1 MFAAETKAIIRSVGA
16 EKNLISNTN
25 LNKQMDLL
33 TLVRIKRGHF
43 WEFPKYKKI
52 DCTLPDLLGEEKFSP
67 DSEEKVLVE
76 DFQTRVETGGSGKL
90 EGGYE
95 GKAEVSVSSDIM
107 DGLVQ
112 PVSIKIKKVN
122 LTAVRSKFSG
132 RTINK
137 QTLKLLKLKEK
148 DKLAFVYE
156 TVYNTGPVTMIRKGN
171 QQGCLSASF
180 QKMAKMCVSVNKKED
195 TTFTVPENSTFAF
208 SLVEINL
215 EDGEMEIQLQS
226 WDHKR
231 GGLTSDALNC
241 EIMEQVRDRIE
252 MKESLLM
259 PLEGLPESTRG
270 DLLKSLREVLK
281 EEDALSEL
289 EETLDQ
295 SSKGSYECPQSV
307 AVSSFMDLL
316 DKSKVSTQVKDAAL
330 LLVSAMEALPEEML
344 RPLTS
349 CGPEILTVL
358 SQLVESLKDEGE
370 ACLPESPPVPLQQD
384 GELHWAAKLLCSS
397 DETLTELCEI
407 LDQPPEVLL
416 EVLALTVLGVHMLQ
430 PRE

>member
-1 MFAAETKAIIRSVGA
+1 
-16 EKNLISNTN
+16 
-25 LNKQMDLL
+25 
-33 TLVRIKRGHF
+33 
-43 WEFPKYKKI
+43 
-52 DCTLPDLLGEEKFSP
+52 
-67 DSEEKVLVE
+67 SEEKDLVE
-76 DFQTRVETGGSGKL
+76 NFQTWVETGGSGNL

-95 GKAEVSVSSDIM
+95 GKAEVSVSSDIV

-137 QTLKLLKLKEK
+137 QTLNLLKLKEK

-156 TVYNTGPVTMIRKGN
+156 AVYNTGPVTMIRKGN

-180 QKMAKMCVSVNKKED
+180 QNMAKMCVSVNKKED

-215 EDGEMEIQLQS
+215 EDGKMEIQLQS

-241 EIMEQVRDRIE
+241 AIMEQVRDRIE

-289 EETLDQ
+289 EET
-295 SSKGSYECPQSV
+295 
-307 AVSSFMDLL
+307 
-316 DKSKVSTQVKDAAL
+316 
-330 LLVSAMEALPEEML
+330 
-344 RPLTS
+344 
-349 CGPEILTVL
+349 
-358 SQLVESLKDEGE
+358 
-370 ACLPESPPVPLQQD
+370 
-384 GELHWAAKLLCSS
+384 
-397 DETLTELCEI
+397 
-407 LDQPPEVLL
+407 
-416 EVLALTVLGVHMLQ
+416 
-430 PRE
+430 